1 MIITLCHARNTIAEY
16 AGKAGKCADSED
28 ARLFVLEAVQRL
40 LHRGA
45 HGNLRKWVFCLSNGC
60 FTAPADMEVP
70 IKVKIDGYPER
81 VWSKWYE
88 FYDVHNADFSSTD
101 FKSGLIEEVNVYF
114 TAYDIPVSGARV
126 AAIPLESEA
135 ASAYIVVQGEDVL
148 GRDVYT
154 MCDGCRIHGEKLLIS
169 REEPVFSRT
178 AFSKITG
185 IEKTPTC
192 NYVRLYWQEV
202 VANQVAGRGFLAEYK
217 PAETHPSFRRFRVPA
232 AASNCSVKV
241 TVLGRVRDID
251 YRHNNDVLPIT
262 SLAGLRKM
270 AQLMQAEQNEKI
282 DVAAYHEQSIDKAI
296 ENENEYHKTG
306 DDPFDFIFETSPGA
320 IENLQ

>member
-1 MIITLCHARNTIAEY
+1 
-16 AGKAGKCADSED
+16 
-28 ARLFVLEAVQRL
+28 
-40 LHRGA
+40 
-45 HGNLRKWVFCLSNGC
+45 
-60 FTAPADMEVP
+60 MEVP

-88 FYDVHNADFSSTD
+88 FYDVHNADFSCND
-101 FKSGLIEEVNVYF
+101 FKSGLVEEVNTYF
-114 TAYDIPVSGARV
+114 TAYDIPVTGARV
-126 AAIPLESEA
+126 AAIPLEAEA
-135 ASAYIVVQGEDVL
+135 SSAYIVVQGEDIT
-148 GRDVYT
+148 GRDIYT
-154 MCDGCRIHGEKLLIS
+154 MCDGCRIHGEKLLVS
-169 REEPVFSRT
+169 RDAPVFSQN

-185 IEKTPTC
+185 IEKSPTC

-202 VANQVAGRGFLAEYK
+202 VAGQIAGRGFLAEYK
-217 PAETHPSFRRFRVPA
+217 PAETHPSYRRFRVPTA
-232 AASNCSVKV
+232 ACDRSVKV
-241 TVLGRVRDID
+241 TVLGRVRDVD

-262 SLAGLRKM
+262 SLSGLRKM
-270 AQLMQAEQNEKI
+270 AQLMQAEQNEKL